1 MDQNKL
7 FSPVKGFL
15 PYTVLIFVLILLS
28 IFGQFIF
35 KTYPHILEEV
45 DFQIFILG
53 SVLFIGYYI
62 NRIAPKTI
70 IPSFV
75 WAIFAGMAI
84 QPFMSFLTHDLK
96 FLEIV
101 MEVFAAILLF
111 EGGLEISF
119 KTFKKWFFP
128 ITSLSLIGV
137 LASTVFFSAA
147 LFLILQLFMD
157 VTPSI
162 IASVVI
168 VSAALASTDP
178 TALLPTFARLRFKK
192 DSVKEVAISES
203 ELSDITGSIVT
214 QTLLLALLTVGAAKH
229 ESIFSYFL
237 PLLQKSTYDALALQ
251 IVSGIIVGYLGFV
264 IIKKFYYHP
273 AKGEKKEADP
283 ALLISV
289 PIFSYALGT
298 VLGGAGFL
306 AAFVSG
312 LLTDEVGGLKK
323 VSHFYESLLSHLI
336 KPFIFITLGALVP
349 LPILLMY
356 APIGIIAGLIF
367 MFVVRPLTVFIA
379 LFPWIINSKFSL
391 KDILF
396 ISFIR
401 ETGIITAILIIIA
414 SAYEIVE
421 ADFAIAIGMWV
432 ILMTLI
438 IEPPLTPYFAKKIGV
453 ATLKRDDEKK

>member
-1 MDQNKL
+1 ME
-7 FSPVKGFL
+7 SPFKGFL
-15 PYTVLIFVLILLS
+15 PYTILIMVLIVLSLIGH
-28 IFGQFIF
+28 IVFTG
-35 KTYPHILEEV
+35 YPHILEEV
-45 DFQIFILG
+45 DFQIFVLG
-53 SVLFIGYYI
+53 TVLFIGYYI

-84 QPFMSFLTHDLK
+84 QPFMSFVTHDLK

-137 LASTVFFSAA
+137 LVSTILFSGA
-147 LFLILQLFMD
+147 LFLILQFFME
-157 VTPSI
+157 VTPTIVASI
-162 IASVVI
+162 II

-192 DSVKEVAISES
+192 DSVREIAISES

-214 QTLLLALLTVGAAKH
+214 QTLLLALLSLGAARH
-229 ESIFSYFL
+229 ESIFAYFV
-237 PLLQKSTYDALALQ
+237 PLFSKSTYDQLALL
-251 IVSGIIVGYLGFV
+251 ILSGIIVGYLGYV
-264 IIKKFYYHP
+264 IIKQFYYHP
-273 AKGEKKEADP
+273 QKGEGKEADP
-283 ALLISV
+283 ALLIAV
-289 PIFSYALGT
+289 PIFTYALGT
-298 VLGGAGFL
+298 VLGGAGFM

-312 LLTDEVGGLKK
+312 LLTDEVGGMKK
-323 VSHFYESLLSHLI
+323 VAHFYESLLNHLI
-336 KPFIFITLGALVP
+336 KPFIFVTLGALVP
-349 LPILLMY
+349 LPILISY
-356 APIGIIAGLIF
+356 APIGILAGFVF
-367 MFVVRPLTVFIA
+367 MFVVRPLSVFIS
-379 LFPWIINSKFSL
+379 LLPWLIKNKFTL
-391 KDILF
+391 KDLLF

-414 SAYEIVE
+414 SAYDIVE
-421 ADFAIAIGMWV
+421 SDFAIAIGMWV

-438 IEPPLTPYFAKKIGV
+438 IEPPLTPYFAKKIGI
-453 ATLKRDDEKK
+453 ATLKRERN